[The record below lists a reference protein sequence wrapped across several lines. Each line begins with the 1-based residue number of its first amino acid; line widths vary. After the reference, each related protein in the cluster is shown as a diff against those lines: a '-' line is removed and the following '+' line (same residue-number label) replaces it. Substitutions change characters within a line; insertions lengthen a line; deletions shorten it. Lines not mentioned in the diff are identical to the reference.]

1 MSGLSGCFVPVSQ
14 IQWHS
19 TALPK
24 LVLLLALLPRNFK
37 PPASGLLA
45 RGVRNGSVLTGG
57 LSGSIGRADSLRF
70 GKIQSTKTANSR
82 EGWDLGSN

>member
-1 MSGLSGCFVPVSQ
+1 MLGGGFGLLSGLSGCFVPMSR

-24 LVLLLALLPRNFK
+24 PMLLLALLPRNFK

-57 LSGSIGRADSLRF
+57 LSGSFGRADIVVL
-70 GKIQSTKTANSR
+70 GKIEIAEN
-82 EGWDLGSN
+82 